1 MAEKEN
7 PGALAAARAPNTF
20 CSPAERSEDNPA
32 LAELQVHAGPSPEA
46 IAACDEFIL
55 DELCRAF
62 DLIGSYATSAM
73 EAARR
78 GDRDELRL
86 RLRSQLRDCFRHA
99 VELHKLLSPE
109 RPTGGVK

>member
-7 PGALAAARAPNTF
+7 PAPLAAGRASELL
-20 CSPAERSEDNPA
+20 CLAAECAEDNPA
-32 LAELQVHAGPSPEA
+32 LAEIQVHAAPSPEA

-55 DELCRAF
+55 DELCHSF

-78 GDRDELRL
+78 GDRNELRL
-86 RLRSQLRDCFRHA
+86 RLRNQLRDCFRYA

-109 RPTGGVK
+109 RPTGGVT